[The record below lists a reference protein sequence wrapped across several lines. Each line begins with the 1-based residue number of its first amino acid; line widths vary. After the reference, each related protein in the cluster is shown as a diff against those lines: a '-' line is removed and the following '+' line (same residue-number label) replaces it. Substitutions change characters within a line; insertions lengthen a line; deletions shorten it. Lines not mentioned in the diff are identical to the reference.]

1 MSKNIVIV
9 TPHPD
14 DETLGCGGTILKEIA
29 KGNKVHWL
37 IVTKMNDQVFDKKRV
52 QKRQREIE
60 QVNQEYQFTNV
71 VELPFF
77 AAELDTVSI
86 GTLVEAISKEFQI
99 IQPEIVYAP
108 YRSDAHSDHKVAYD
122 ATMSCTK
129 WFRYPSVEKVL
140 VYETLS
146 ETDFIMNT
154 DANGFRPNV
163 FIDITQYLNKKI
175 EIMKIYESEI
185 SDHPFPRSEKT
196 IRALAT
202 LRGAAAGVTA
212 AEAFMLVKE
221 RVL

>member
-1 MSKNIVIV
+1 MSNIIVV

-14 DETLGCGGTILKEIA
+14 DETLGCGGTILKQRA
-29 KGNKVHWL
+29 LGNNIFWL
-37 IVTKMNDQVFDKKRV
+37 IITKMDEQIFD
-52 QKRQREIE
+52 
-60 QVNQEYQFTNV
+60 
-71 VELPFF
+71 
-77 AAELDTVSI
+77 
-86 GTLVEAISKEFQI
+86 
-99 IQPEIVYAP
+99 PEIVKKRNFEIEKVKKMYGFDKTIQFSYSAARLDEAPLNDLVSDIGKVFKEIAPNIVYLP
-108 YRSDAHSDHKVAYD
+108 YRNDIHSDHKIVYD

-129 WFRYPSVEKVL
+129 WFRYPSIEKVF

-163 FIDITQYLNKKI
+163 FVNISDYIEGKV

-185 SDHPFPRSEKT
+185 SLHPFPRSESA

-202 LRGAAAGVTA
+202 LRGAAAGVNA